1 MSVKTQV
8 RVNVK
13 VVPNSKKAKV
23 EQTEGGILMV
33 NVDAPAKEGKA
44 NKRLVEIL
52 AKYSS
57 KPKSSIRIVKGQ
69 TSKNKVVE
77 ID

>member
-8 RVNVK
+8 KVK
-13 VVPNSKKAKV
+13 VVPSSKKAKV
-23 EQTEGGILMV
+23 EQTEGGVLRV

-52 AKYSS
+52 AKYFS
-57 KPKSSIRIVKGQ
+57 KPKSSIRIVKGR

>member
-8 RVNVK
+8 KVK

-23 EQTEGGILMV
+23 EQTEGGILRV

-57 KPKSSIRIVKGQ
+57 KPKSSIRIVKGR
-69 TSKNKVVE
+69 TSKNKEVE

>member
-8 RVNVK
+8 KVK

-23 EQTEGGILMV
+23 EQTEGGVLRV

-52 AKYSS
+52 AKYFS
-57 KPKSSIRIVKGQ
+57 KPKSSIRIVKGW

-77 ID
+77 VD

>member
-8 RVNVK
+8 SVKVK

-23 EQTEGGILMV
+23 EQTEGGILRV

-52 AKYSS
+52 AKYFS
-57 KPKSSIRIVKGQ
+57 KPKSSIRIVKGR
-69 TSKNKVVE
+69 TSKNKVIE

>member
-8 RVNVK
+8 SVKVK

-23 EQTEGGILMV
+23 EQTEGGVLRV

-52 AKYSS
+52 AKYFS
-57 KPKSSIRIVKGQ
+57 KPKSSIRIVKGR
-69 TSKNKVVE
+69 TSKNKVIE

>member
-1 MSVKTQV
+1 MPVKTQV
-8 RVNVK
+8 KVK

-23 EQTEGGILMV
+23 EQTEGGVLRV

-52 AKYSS
+52 AKYFS